1 MKIADMEQ
9 GKKQE
14 YIERLTLELL
24 AYDNEAVKCQLSI
37 EHRMIP
43 IIKACAMPYKN
54 AAKTS

>member
-1 MKIADMEQ
+1 MEQ

-24 AYDNEAVKCQLSI
+24 AYDNEAVDEAVKCQLSI

-54 AAKTS
+54 AAKTP